1 MISWFY
7 ALLLLIL
14 AAFMVIPFIPS
25 VVEYFRRKDKGPRV
39 VPDTTIIKE
48 IPDLEERAVEEAL
61 PFLEQSRIG
70 SRVKVAGDFVRIVG
84 DVSVPDNTE
93 VNVPL
98 VVHGNLA
105 LGKSCKIHGSIKATK
120 DLDIGAGSTIMG
132 HCISGGDVVVG
143 PSARVDGVVDAVGD
157 IVLHRKAFI
166 GAASADKSVRLE
178 SGSVVGK
185 KLSAEELV
193 VSEAPPVS
201 LAPVP
206 AGKEGVVIEE
216 APTETVALARA
227 RGGTGEGLFEL
238 DERFSKGEIDVQ
250 DYLQQRRNLISQ
262 LQSEPAKVKQREV
275 VDLDKDE
282 LEVLKLL
289 SEKKTVTEIALM
301 LMKDPDQIE
310 KRINKLKDQGFLNP
324 DLSLTGTG
332 VEVVFG

>member
-39 VPDTTIIKE
+39 VPDTTIVKE
-48 IPDLEERAVEEAL
+48 IPDLEERAVAEAL
-61 PFLEQSRIG
+61 PFLEQSRIE

-84 DVSVPDNTE
+84 DVSVPDHTE

-98 VVHGNLA
+98 VVHGNLT
-105 LGKSCKIHGSIKATK
+105 LGKSCKILGSVKATR
-120 DLDIGAGSTIMG
+120 DLEIGAGSAIMG

-143 PSARVDGVVDAVGD
+143 PSARVEGVVDAVGD

-178 SGSVVGK
+178 PGSIVGK

-193 VSEAPPVS
+193 VSEAPPVP
-201 LAPVP
+201 LAP
-206 AGKEGVVIEE
+206 ASAEEEGVVIEE

-227 RGGTGEGLFEL
+227 RGATGGLFEL

-250 DYLQQRRNLISQ
+250 DYLQGRRKLVSQ
-262 LQSEPAKVKQREV
+262 LQSERAKVKQREV

-310 KRINKLKDQGFLNP
+310 KRINKLKNKGFLNS
-324 DLSLTGTG
+324 DLSLTGIG
-332 VEVVFG
+332 VELVFG